1 MLSAFEDEEYAEL
14 LQKEFNS
21 ETYQE
26 RNDRELAIELAQE
39 ERDSELARKL
49 TQEERDNELAR
60 ELEREERDDELAR
73 ELAREL
79 EERDNELV
87 EYVREEHNNGDNR
100 TDEEFEA
107 LVQRIADSTFEEPE
121 VEIIQPEY
129 DIACAFSNMQTEHC
143 RIVWDR
149 IKYLVA
155 IHIIPMDI
163 LRVIVI
169 KMINIGCLIEL
180 QDCNACLLEIEPD
193 TEYAIAKCH
202 HSYHIECILRIFETR
217 FNCPMCK
224 ICLR

>member
-1 MLSAFEDEEYAEL
+1 MLSAFSDEKYAKL
-14 LQKEFNS
+14 LQKELDA
-21 ETYQE
+21 ETSRE
-26 RNDRELAIELAQE
+26 RNDW
-39 ERDSELARKL
+39 
-49 TQEERDNELAR
+49 ELAR
-60 ELEREERDDELAR
+60 ELEQEEYDSKLARKLEQEERDDELAR
-73 ELAREL
+73 EQ

-87 EYVREEHNNGDNR
+87 EYAREEHNNGDNR